1 MTFRNAAT
9 ARRACSWPW
18 PRFSR
23 TNRNRRTGTST
34 KPSRISAAAAPS
46 SRCARRSTPP
56 RTPEDSAMNHMPIL
70 NRRAFVIGTATAGA
84 GLALGLDIPFGGPTV
99 VRAADGSPEVNAW
112 VVIRP
117 DDTTVIRIA
126 RSEMGQGTLTGLAQ
140 LVAEEL
146 ECDWS
151 KVVTE
156 YPTPGQSVARKRAW
170 GDFSTGGSRG
180 IRTSQEYVRKGGATA
195 RVMLVQAAANGWKV
209 PASECTAANSVITH
223 TPSGRTTAYG
233 KVVEAAARLEP
244 PADVKLKDP
253 KDWKLAGKGL
263 KRLDTADKTTGA
275 MIYGIDVKLPGM
287 LNAALKDCPVFGG
300 KLKSYDE
307 AKVMGMKGVKKV
319 VRVNDSTV
327 AVVADTWWHAKTALD
342 ALPIVW
348 DEGENGKVSTAS
360 IASWLA
366 EGLDSAQPAF
376 IGNQNGD
383 AKAAVAG
390 AAKKVEAVYNYPYQ
404 NHAAMEPLN
413 ATALYTADKCEV
425 WCGTQNGEAAF
436 AATLETS
443 GLSADKCEVHKQML
457 GGGFGRRGQT
467 DYVRQAVA
475 IAKQMPG
482 TPIKLLWSR
491 EEDMQHGTYHP
502 VTQCKLTG
510 ALDADNNLTA
520 LQIRISGQSILF
532 KLRPEGLVN
541 GMDPAAFQ
549 GLNAS
554 GEAAIGYSF
563 PNLLVEHSMRNPHVP
578 PGFWRGVNVNQNAI
592 YMECFMDELAKSV
605 GQDPVEFRRKLMSKH
620 PKHLAVLNAVAE
632 KIGWGTPAPQGIYRG
647 IAQVMGYGSYV
658 AGSAEISVTDG
669 SKIKVHRIVASTDP
683 GYVVNPAQVE
693 RQIAGSFVYGLSALF
708 YGGCTV
714 KDGKIE
720 QTNFDTYNSMRIAE
734 MPKVECVMV
743 PSGGFWGGVGE
754 PTIGVAAPAVL
765 NAYFA
770 ATGKRIRSVP
780 LKDQNITF
788 A

>member
-1 MTFRNAAT
+1 
-9 ARRACSWPW
+9 
-18 PRFSR
+18 
-23 TNRNRRTGTST
+23 
-34 KPSRISAAAAPS
+34 
-46 SRCARRSTPP
+46 
-56 RTPEDSAMNHMPIL
+56 MNKHVSPKM
-70 NRRAFVIGTATAGA
+70 NRRAFVIGSAAVGA
-84 GLALGLDIPFGGPTV
+84 GLAIGLDLPFGGPAV
-99 VRAADGSPEVNAW
+99 VRAADGSPEIGAW
-112 VVIRP
+112 VVVRP
-117 DDTTVIRIA
+117 DDTVVIRIA
-126 RSEMGQGTLTGLAQ
+126 RSEMGQGSLTGLAQ

-151 KVVTE
+151 KVTTE
-156 YPTPGQSVARKRAW
+156 YPTPGQSVARKRVW

-180 IRTSQEYVRKGGATA
+180 IRSSQDYVRKGGATA
-195 RVMLVQAAANGWKV
+195 RVMLIQAAADSWKV
-209 PASECTAANSVITH
+209 PASECTAARSVITH
-223 TPSGRTTAYG
+223 TPTGRTTTYG
-233 KVVEAAARLEP
+233 KVAEAAARLTP

-253 KDWKLAGKGL
+253 KDWKLVGKGVL
-263 KRLDTADKTTGA
+263 RLDTADKTTGT
-275 MIYGIDVKLPGM
+275 MVYGIDVKVPAM
-287 LNAALKDCPVFGG
+287 LNAAIKDCPVFGG

-307 AKVMGMKGVKKV
+307 AKIAGMKGVKKV
-319 VRVNDSTV
+319 VKVGDTAV
-327 AVVADTWWHAKTALD
+327 AVVADTWWHAKTALE

-348 DEGENGKVSTAS
+348 DEGDNAKVSSES
-360 IASWLA
+360 IAKWLA
-366 EGLDSAQPAF
+366 EGLDNEQPAYV
-376 IGNQNGD
+376 GNKNGD
-383 AKAAVAG
+383 VKAAIAG
-390 AAKKVEAVYNYPYQ
+390 AARKVEAVYNYPYQ
-404 NHAAMEPLN
+404 NHATMEPMN

-436 AATLETS
+436 AAVLEAS
-443 GLSADKCEVHKQML
+443 GLPAEKCDVHKVMP

-467 DYVRQAVA
+467 DYVRQAVM

-491 EEDMQHGTYHP
+491 EEDMAHGRYHP
-502 VTQCKLTG
+502 ITQCKMTG
-510 ALDADNNLTA
+510 AFDADNNLVA
-520 LQIRISGQSILF
+520 LHYRLSGQSILF
-532 KLRPEGLVN
+532 SLRPEALQN

-549 GLNAS
+549 GVAQS
-554 GEAAIGYSF
+554 GEAAFGYSV
-563 PNLLVEHSMRNPHVP
+563 PNLLIEHAMRNPHVP
-578 PGFWRGVNVNQNAI
+578 PGFWRGVNVNHNAI
-592 YMECFMDELAKSV
+592 YMECFMDELANAA
-605 GQDPVEFRRKLMSKH
+605 GQDPLEFRRKLMGNH

-632 KIGWGTPAPQGIYRG
+632 KIGWSKPAPQGVYRG

-658 AGSAEISVTDG
+658 AGAAEISVTDG

-720 QTNFDTYNSMRIAE
+720 QTNFDTYNSMRINE
-734 MPKVECVMV
+734 MPKVESVMV

-780 LKDQNITF
+780 LRDQNITF

>member
-1 MTFRNAAT
+1 
-9 ARRACSWPW
+9 
-18 PRFSR
+18 
-23 TNRNRRTGTST
+23 
-34 KPSRISAAAAPS
+34 
-46 SRCARRSTPP
+46 
-56 RTPEDSAMNHMPIL
+56 
-70 NRRAFVIGTATAGA
+70 
-84 GLALGLDIPFGGPTV
+84 
-99 VRAADGSPEVNAW
+99 
-112 VVIRP
+112 
-117 DDTTVIRIA
+117 VIRIA
-126 RSEMGQGTLTGLAQ
+126 RSEMGQGSLTGLAQ

-151 KVVTE
+151 KVTTE
-156 YPTPGQSVARKRAW
+156 YPTPGQSVARKRVW

-180 IRTSQEYVRKGGATA
+180 IRSSQDYVRKGGATA
-195 RVMLVQAAANGWKV
+195 RVMLIQAAADSWKV
-209 PASECTAANSVITH
+209 PASECTAARSVITH
-223 TPSGRTTAYG
+223 TPTGRTTTYG
-233 KVVEAAARLEP
+233 KVAEAAARLTP

-253 KDWKLAGKGL
+253 KDWKLVGKGVL
-263 KRLDTADKTTGA
+263 RLDTADKTTGT
-275 MIYGIDVKLPGM
+275 MVYGIDVKVPGM
-287 LNAALKDCPVFGG
+287 LNAAIKDCPVFGG

-307 AKVMGMKGVKKV
+307 AKIAGMKGVKKV
-319 VRVNDSTV
+319 VKVGDTAV
-327 AVVADTWWHAKTALD
+327 AVVADTWWHAKTALE

-348 DEGENGKVSTAS
+348 DEGDNAKVSSES
-360 IASWLA
+360 IAKWLA
-366 EGLDSAQPAF
+366 EGLDNEQPAYV
-376 IGNQNGD
+376 GNKNGD
-383 AKAAVAG
+383 VKAAIAG
-390 AAKKVEAVYNYPYQ
+390 AARKVEAVYNYPYQ
-404 NHAAMEPLN
+404 NHATMEPMN

-436 AATLETS
+436 AAVLEAS
-443 GLSADKCEVHKQML
+443 GLPAEKCDVHKVMP

-467 DYVRQAVA
+467 DYVRQAVM

-491 EEDMQHGTYHP
+491 EEDMAHGRYHP
-502 VTQCKLTG
+502 ITQCKMTG
-510 ALDADNNLTA
+510 AFDADNNLVA
-520 LQIRISGQSILF
+520 LHYRLSGQSILF
-532 KLRPEGLVN
+532 SLRPEALQN

-549 GLNAS
+549 GVAQS
-554 GEAAIGYSF
+554 GEAAFGYSV
-563 PNLLVEHSMRNPHVP
+563 PNLLIEHAMRNPHVP
-578 PGFWRGVNVNQNAI
+578 PGFWRGVNVNHNAI
-592 YMECFMDELAKSV
+592 YMECFMDELANAA
-605 GQDPVEFRRKLMSKH
+605 GQDPLEFRRKLMGNH

-632 KIGWGTPAPQGIYRG
+632 KIGWSKPAPQGVYRG

-658 AGSAEISVTDG
+658 AGAAEISVTDG

-720 QTNFDTYNSMRIAE
+720 QTNFDTYNSMRINE
-734 MPKVECVMV
+734 MPKVESVMV

-780 LKDQNITF
+780 LRDQNITF